1 MIFKTL
7 LAILITASVAAA
19 AVYFGSMPNVT
30 RDNTARVSAL
40 TPSTSTDMKSAKSA
54 ETHQTSIQKLLHRNA
69 DKNTDSKDVPKKT
82 PNTTQKQNRKKYN
95 SDTIKTFG
103 ILMMQAERIEEIALQ
118 DQAFVDVVHYAL
130 RANLFD
136 EAQEAMLKIR
146 QPELRDTS
154 RGQMGIVIARQGQHK
169 RAFSIIDQV
178 ETDGLRDVLRLQVIE
193 AIAAP

>member
-7 LAILITASVAAA
+7 LAILITAAVAAG
-19 AVYFGSMPNVT
+19 AVYFGSMPNIT
-30 RDNTARVSAL
+30 RNDRASVSI
-40 TPSTSTDMKSAKSA
+40 PSSKIPTSSKTR
-54 ETHQTSIQKLLHRNA
+54 QTSIQKLLNRNA
-69 DKNTDSKDVPKKT
+69 DRVDVHNDSPKAVQKN
-82 PNTTQKQNRKKYN
+82 KYIRNN
-95 SDTIKTFG
+95 SNPAKTFD
-103 ILMMQAERIEEIALQ
+103 ILMMQAKRITEITLQ
-118 DQAFVDVVHYAL
+118 DQAYVDVVHYAL

-169 RAFSIIDQV
+169 RAFAIIDQV
-178 ETDGLRDVLRLQVIE
+178 ETDGLRDVLRLQIIE